1 MSDGQ
6 FHGIYPM
13 LYAFFDRH
21 GELDRGAMRTQVQGA
36 LAQGVHGIAVG
47 GLATETNK
55 LSTEERATLMAWA
68 VEDVAGQVPLSVTIA
83 ESNVKGQTAMAQLA
97 APTAPPAPHRTALR
111 HRHRVVRAGG
121 NGHHDVLLQRC
132 HALRHQ
138 IVLGDV
144 AVAQ

>member
-97 APTAPPAPHRTALR
+97 ADLGASWVVLQPPPVRGASEAALIDFYGMVADGSPLPVGIQNAP
-111 HRHRVVRAGG
+111 
-121 NGHHDVLLQRC
+121 
-132 HALRHQ
+132 
-138 IVLGDV
+138 
-144 AVAQ
+144 